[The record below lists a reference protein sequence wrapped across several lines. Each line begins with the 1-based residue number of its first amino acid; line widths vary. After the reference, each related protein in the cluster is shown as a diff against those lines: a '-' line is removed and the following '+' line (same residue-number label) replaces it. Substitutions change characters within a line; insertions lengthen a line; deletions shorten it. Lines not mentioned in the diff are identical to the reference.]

1 MSRRADRS
9 SPHER
14 HGPVPWRNLDMF
26 RAAVESAGPLR
37 AEWTLVGAGVLTPAD
52 AAAAYADEGL
62 TAEMFADPMAAAAMA
77 YIVEH
82 RTDEMV
88 NAYALATAIGVPPA
102 VIDHAYQHLFVT
114 RLDAPESARRVRIA
128 AAQRA
133 LVAAM
138 DALRSEI
145 AGSGPS
151 PESLARLADA
161 AQRADPMAED
171 RRMRIE
177 SGAAAATRAVPPP
190 DTVLSDCF
198 EMGDKVDI
206 VAPSKS
212 RKTWFTVGLAVHLA
226 AGREFLGMGV
236 PKPRRVLYVNLEIK
250 RDDFDRRLQ
259 RTLQAYGIEAAEL
272 GERLGLMSARGKG
285 PEIRQRI
292 IALARRWRAEVV
304 VIDPQYK
311 LLRPEEDENAG
322 SGIADILRLK
332 DNIAEETGAAVIAVM
347 HDGKGVSG
355 DRDIRDRG
363 AGSSWTA
370 RDFDTRFALTP
381 QADDPERML
390 VLAILCRNHPP
401 VADRVIE
408 FAEGRFSVRDGV
420 EAVKETTKSRERKER
435 EIAQMAKSQTH
446 FDFLVAQIR
455 ARRGEPISGRTLVQY
470 LSVQF
475 SFSETYAANIVSAF
489 AKCPPAGIRTSTGE
503 KNARYFS
510 AEPEPEERGV

>member
-1 MSRRADRS
+1 MSRWPDR
-9 SPHER
+9 PR
-14 HGPVPWRNLDMF
+14 PNARNGPSPWRDF
-26 RAAVESAGPLR
+26 ADFQTAVASAPLR
-37 AEWTLVGAGVLTPAD
+37 AEWTLVGAGVMDPGV
-52 AAAAYADEGL
+52 AAAAYADQGL
-62 TAEMFADPMAAAAMA
+62 SSEMFADPQAAAAMA

-82 RTDEMV
+82 RSDEMV
-88 NAYALATAIGVPPA
+88 NAFELAQVVDLPPTVVEYACEQLAT
-102 VIDHAYQHLFVT
+102 T
-114 RLDAPESARRVRIA
+114 RHDAANSARQVRRAAAHRALLSVMDTLRAEIA
-128 AAQRA
+128 A
-133 LVAAM
+133 
-138 DALRSEI
+138 
-145 AGSGPS
+145 GNGPW
-151 PESLARLADA
+151 PESLARLAEA
-161 AQRADPMAED
+161 AQRADPLDED
-171 RRMRIE
+171 RRLRIE
-177 SGAAAATRAVPPP
+177 DGAAAATRPLPPP
-190 DTVLSDCF
+190 DTVLADCF

-212 RKTWFTVGLAVHLA
+212 RKTWFAVGLAVHLA
-226 AGREFLGMGV
+226 AGREFLGMAV

-259 RTLQAYGIEAAEL
+259 RTLQAYGIDAADI

-311 LLRPEEDENAG
+311 LLKPEEDENAG

-363 AGSSWTA
+363 AGSSWAA

-408 FAEGRFSVRDGV
+408 FADGRFEVRAGV
-420 EAVKETTKSRERKER
+420 AATKETTGTRAKKER
-435 EIAQMAKSQTH
+435 EIAQMERNKTH
-446 FDFLVAQIR
+446 FDFLERQIR
-455 ARRGEPISGRTLVQY
+455 SRHGNPMSGRELAQY
-470 LSVQF
+470 LALQF
-475 SFSETYAANIVSAF
+475 SCTESYAANIITAF
-489 AKCPPAGIRTSTGE
+489 AKCPPPGILTTTGE

-510 AEPEPEERGV
+510 AEPEPEEGV

>member
-1 MSRRADRS
+1 MGRWKDNRPQAS
-9 SPHER
+9 
-14 HGPVPWRNLDMF
+14 PWRSLEGF
-26 RAAVESAGPLR
+26 QVAVETMPLR
-37 AEWTLVGAGVLTPAD
+37 AEWTLVGAGVMQPGD

-62 TAEMFADPMAAAAMA
+62 SAEMFADPSAAAAMA

-82 RTDEMV
+82 RGEEMV
-88 NAYALATAIGVPPA
+88 NAYELASAIGVPPA

-138 DALRSEI
+138 DTVRADI
-145 AGSGPS
+145 AAGNGPA
-151 PESLARLADA
+151 PESLAKLADA
-161 AQRADPMAED
+161 AQRADPLDED

-177 SGAAAATRAVPPP
+177 DGAAAAQRALPPP
-190 DTVLSDCF
+190 DTVLDNCF

-226 AGREFLGMGV
+226 AGREFLGLGV

-250 RDDFDRRLQ
+250 RNDFDRRLQ
-259 RTLQAYGIEAAEL
+259 RTLQAYGIEAADL

-311 LLRPEEDENAG
+311 LLKPEEDENAG

-332 DNIAEETGAAVIAVM
+332 DNIAEETGAAVVAVM

-381 QADDPERML
+381 QADDPERLL

-401 VADRVIE
+401 CADRVIE
-408 FAEGRFSVRDGV
+408 FADGRFDVRDGV
-420 EAVKETTKSRERKER
+420 EATKETTATRARKER
-435 EIAQMAKSQTH
+435 EIEKMAKAQTH
-446 FDFLVAQIR
+446 FDFLVAQVR
-455 ARRGEPISGRTLVQY
+455 VRNGEPISGRTLAQY
-470 LSVQF
+470 LALQF
-475 SFSETYAANIVSAF
+475 TFSETYAANIITAF
-489 AKCPPAGIRTSTGE
+489 AKNPPAGIRVSIGE
-503 KNARYFS
+503 KNARFFS
-510 AEPEPEERGV
+510 SDPELQIGV